1 MKLIFKILFLSIF
14 MVAEVHAQDFTF
26 SSSEIDYAS
35 PKKYEIGGI
44 TVEGAVITD
53 VERIISFSGLRRGKE
68 ITIPGSDISSAIKS
82 FDFKPIFSLEL
93 GIKSYL
99 PEIKR
104 LFGENIS

>member
-68 ITIPGSDISSAIKS
+68 ITIPGSDISSAIK
-82 FDFKPIFSLEL
+82 
-93 GIKSYL
+93 
-99 PEIKR
+99 R
-104 LFGENIS
+104 LWDVNNYSDINK